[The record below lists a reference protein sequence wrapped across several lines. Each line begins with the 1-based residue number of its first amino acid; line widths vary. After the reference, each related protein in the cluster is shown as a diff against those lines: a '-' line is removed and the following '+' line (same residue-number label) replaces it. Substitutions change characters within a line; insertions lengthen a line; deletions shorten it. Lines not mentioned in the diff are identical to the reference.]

1 MQCEKIERARF
12 TSHASTPP
20 SLRRTRGILP
30 PPSGP
35 LAQSARGV
43 ESGRS
48 RRTSASGRRRPTRPV
63 PRRASAAAWPG
74 RQSCTIEGRGWC
86 DSITCDT
93 AQCACGARARGDAP
107 PPPRPRPGTRA
118 TRPRASGAFC
128 FPLVCS
134 IPCVAGIPKQK
145 KECVCDHFFYLVFSP
160 HALCHR
166 NTKGK

>member
-1 MQCEKIERARF
+1 MHPRLPVCVGREASFLHLQVPSRKAHEVLKVDALVVRQRRGDAVPRVPCRAARQ
-12 TSHASTPP
+12 
-20 SLRRTRGILP
+20 RQRGQV
-30 PPSGP
+30 GN
-35 LAQSARGV
+35 LAQSRVGGGV
-43 ESGRS
+43 TVLRVIL
-48 RRTSASGRRRPTRPV
+48 RNAHAAHV
-63 PRRASAAAWPG
+63 RAVTL
-74 RQSCTIEGRGWC
+74 RL
-86 DSITCDT
+86 
-93 AQCACGARARGDAP
+93 
-107 PPPRPRPGTRA
+107 PPRPRPGTRA